1 MTDAEIS
8 KLAFEHE
15 EKAWGDCQA
24 YEGFEAGLRK
34 GLELNAAQLEAA
46 WPSDKE
52 IENYI
57 APGQADSLFIRAW
70 VASSCW
76 LKAQLLERLEVNNER
91 I

>member
-46 WPSDKE
+46 WPRNALIALMADKQKNGE
-52 IENYI
+52 FTAFVSACE
-57 APGQADSLFIRAW
+57 
-70 VASSCW
+70 W